1 LRRTPGGP
9 DLAVGEQAIVNPIIY
24 SGVGESALQPIL
36 STSSA
41 FVEGEDGVRPHHPVT
56 CSDNLRYDDD
66 GVLMCDHAAVPADDR
81 RTRFCL
87 HYSVSLLLIELLD
100 ER

>member
-1 LRRTPGGP
+1 MPRGFGPPGT
-9 DLAVGEQAIVNPIIY
+9 EQAVVNPVTCAT
-24 SGVGESALQPIL
+24 VGGSELQPIL

-41 FVEGEDGVRPHHPVT
+41 FVEGKDGVRPHHPVT

-66 GVLMCDHAAVPADDR
+66 GVLACDHAAVPVDDL

-87 HYSVSLLLIELLD
+87 HFSVSLLLLELLD
-100 ER
+100 ERY